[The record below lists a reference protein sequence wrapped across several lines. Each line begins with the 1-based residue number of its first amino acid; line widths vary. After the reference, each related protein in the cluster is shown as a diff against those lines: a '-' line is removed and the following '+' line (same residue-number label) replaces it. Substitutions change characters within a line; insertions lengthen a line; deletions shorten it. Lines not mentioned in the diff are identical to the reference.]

1 MMKSVFT
8 IPNLVSFV
16 RLAAIPWFW
25 WVTLVD
31 RRIGLAALLIFLIG
45 STDWVDGY
53 LARRLDQVTELGKI
67 LDPVADRLMIGSA
80 LVAGLIAGVVPAIIG
95 IPLIVREVVVGG
107 ATLLALRRGS
117 RIDVRTL
124 GKTATFLLYG
134 AIPSFYLAAADI
146 APEFFG
152 PPAWLAG
159 TVGLALY
166 YVVGASY
173 LREAASVLRR
183 SDPGS
188 VSSKHPA

>member
-1 MMKSVFT
+1 MNSILT

-31 RRIGLAALLIFLIG
+31 DRIGLSAALIFLIG

-53 LARRLDQVTELGKI
+53 LARRLGQVTELGKI

-80 LVAGLIAGVVPAIIG
+80 LIAGLIAGVVPAVIG
-95 IPLIVREVVVGG
+95 IPLVVREVLVGG
-107 ATLLALRRGS
+107 ATLVALRRGS
-117 RIDVRTL
+117 RIDVHTL

-134 AIPSFYLAAADI
+134 AIPSFYLTEAGIVPDL
-146 APEFFG
+146 FG

-166 YVVGASY
+166 YLVGVRY
-173 LREAASVLRR
+173 LREATAVVRGLGS
-183 SDPGS
+183 GS
-188 VSSKHPA
+188 VSSDPG